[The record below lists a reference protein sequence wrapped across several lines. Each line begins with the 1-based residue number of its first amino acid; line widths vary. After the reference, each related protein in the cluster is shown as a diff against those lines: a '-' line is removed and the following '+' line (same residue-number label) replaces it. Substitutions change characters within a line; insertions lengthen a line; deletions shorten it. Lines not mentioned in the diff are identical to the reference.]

1 MARQKFI
8 KYILQNKRRTTK
20 DNRAIFYIVL
30 EIRQGLTFIKGQD
43 QRKIA
48 MHPHAKHTT
57 RALLIFNMLHKRQN

>member
-1 MARQKFI
+1 M
-8 KYILQNKRRTTK
+8 TK
-20 DNRAIFYIVL
+20 DNRAIFL

-57 RALLIFNMLHKRQN
+57 TTLLIFNMLHKRQN